1 MLTINLYKTTHIP
14 LSILQFI
21 LLKYH
26 DNSFFI
32 IIIIFLKT
40 SPNRPTHSPRRH
52 LYPQP
57 QTHWQLQPQT
67 TPATTNHPGNQS
79 PPWQPQT
86 HALDPTISHLR
97 SSTPQ
102 APSQTQSK
110 KKKSQIQHKFRA
122 QRSNKKNPKV
132 ITHGHRNS
140 NEIRKPHIQIS
151 DTDGKCP
158 RMSTSTCE

>member
-1 MLTINLYKTTHIP
+1 MLTIDLYKTTHIP

-67 TPATTNHPGNQS
+67 TPATKAHLGNHKPMHWTQPS
-79 PPWQPQT
+79 P
-86 HALDPTISHLR
+86 ISDHPRL
-97 SSTPQ
+97 
-102 APSQTQSK
+102 K
-110 KKKSQIQHKFRA
+110 LLLKHKA
-122 QRSNKKNPKV
+122 KKKNPK
-132 ITHGHRNS
+132 S
-140 NEIRKPHIQIS
+140 NTSSELRDQIKKTQKS
-151 DTDGKCP
+151 
-158 RMSTSTCE
+158 